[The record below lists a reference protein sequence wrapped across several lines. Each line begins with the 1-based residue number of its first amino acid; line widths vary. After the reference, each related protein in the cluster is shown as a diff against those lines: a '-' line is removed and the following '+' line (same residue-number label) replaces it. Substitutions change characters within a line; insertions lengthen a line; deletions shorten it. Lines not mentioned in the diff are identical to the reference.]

1 MKGVSLAYCK
11 VDDGIPLR
19 LWRGTVEIPAS
30 ADMVLKKIWEER
42 QGGERERERGVIDL
56 FFILFIGFYGTAVSS
71 RDVKYR
77 H

>member
-42 QGGERERERGVIDL
+42 QGGERDESLTCFV
-56 FFILFIGFYGTAVSS
+56 FYL
-71 RDVKYR
+71 
-77 H
+77 